1 MLTNYDYIKTMSQS
15 EISNFISGLNGC
27 MENSDCG
34 KCCSLLKSFCL
45 RETDNISSWLNEEY
59 IGN

>member
-15 EISNFISGLNGC
+15 EMSNFISGLNGC
-27 MENSDCG
+27 MENDDCS

-45 RETDNISSWLNEEY
+45 RETDDISSWLNEEY